1 MGNRCSGTWVTG
13 QFLNILSSPVKSANQ
28 DVVEKHMDEAIIL
41 LIREQANRQVFEG
54 PADPEPLVVEGDA
67 ASFTGLEKGNAVTR
81 WPDELR
87 KAHSGR
93 GQTEHNFTEH

>member
-1 MGNRCSGTWVTG
+1 
-13 QFLNILSSPVKSANQ
+13 
-28 DVVEKHMDEAIIL
+28 
-41 LIREQANRQVFEG
+41 
-54 PADPEPLVVEGDA
+54 LVVEGDA